1 MSFPLKQP
9 KTRQTACGGD
19 LLAQSLAHLGATTA
33 FGLHGGHLDPFLV
46 AAVEADIKLI
56 DVRHETV
63 AVQAAE
69 GWAKVK
75 GNNVP
80 GVCFFT
86 ANSGFANAYPGLCTA
101 FADRSPVFC
110 VTSSAPPRDD
120 HTNALQGFHD
130 QVTLSKPVT
139 KFCYQITEVSE
150 IPRIVSLAWR
160 ATTSGAPGPVLVDIP
175 IDVLSTP
182 VESISSGGL
191 LSGLSLNP
199 APHPEAIE
207 KALGLWKNAK
217 RPVIIVST
225 GAASAVENVTKLA
238 EATNTPIFHSP
249 KYSTS
254 IERSHSLFGGSAT
267 QLAVLRYL
275 GGQVPDFVLLLGA
288 RTGFLMGGRSG
299 GIIPNEGEASVV
311 QVDLDG
317 GEIGRSRTID
327 VGIVAD
333 VGQAAD
339 AMIAAASKSP
349 FKAADDWVEKTMGLK
364 SSAVASA
371 PNEKEPVIL
380 LENNRL
386 HPYHAVK
393 KLFQSLPEDS
403 IVCVDGGEA
412 GGWALQCL
420 NEARPRLSMV
430 TTGYLGCLGNGWGYS
445 LGAAVAFPDSL
456 VVNLQGDG
464 SAGFHI
470 GELDTYAKYDLNVLT
485 VIVNNAVWG
494 MSLAGQEIIYGD
506 KTPQRPCIAM
516 NPKVKYE
523 VVAQGF
529 GCLSAVVDVHRDDS
543 SESDGS
549 KTLESLKQ
557 TVGSLS
563 SSKSPGLLNLNVSDV
578 PYQATTKAMV
588 GQSDDP
594 NIIVIP
600 YYDNVPKPYYKA
612 GTPKTANGKA
622 DDSFVEGHGTIG

>member
-1 MSFPLKQP
+1 MAFPLKQP

-110 VTSSAPPRDD
+110 VTSSAPPRDA

-225 GAASAVENVTKLA
+225 GAASAVENV
-238 EATNTPIFHSP
+238 
-249 KYSTS
+249 
-254 IERSHSLFGGSAT
+254 
-267 QLAVLRYL
+267 
-275 GGQVPDFVLLLGA
+275 
-288 RTGFLMGGRSG
+288 
-299 GIIPNEGEASVV
+299 
-311 QVDLDG
+311 
-317 GEIGRSRTID
+317 
-327 VGIVAD
+327 GIVAD

-349 FKAADDWVEKTMGLK
+349 FKAADDWVEKAMGLK

-445 LGAAVAFPDSL
+445 LGAAVASPDTL

-470 GELDTYAKYDLNVLT
+470 GELDTYAKYDLKILT

-529 GCLSAVVDVHRDDS
+529 GCLSAVVDVHREDN

-549 KTLESLKQ
+549 KTLESLEQ

-612 GTPKTANGKA
+612 GTPKTANSKA
-622 DDSFVEGHGTIG
+622 DESFVEGHGTIG

>member
-1 MSFPLKQP
+1 MAFPLKQP

-19 LLAQSLAHLGATTA
+19 LLAQSLAHLGANTA

-110 VTSSAPPRDD
+110 VTSSAPPRDA

-139 KFCYQITEVSE
+139 KFCCQITEVSE

-225 GAASAVENVTKLA
+225 GAANAVGNVTKLA

-254 IERSHSLFGGSAT
+254 IKRSHSLFGGSAT

-275 GGQVPDFVLLLGA
+275 DGQVPDFVLLLGA

-349 FKAADDWVEKTMGLK
+349 FKAADDWVEKTMSLK

-371 PNEKEPVIL
+371 SNEREPVIL

-403 IVCVDGGEA
+403 IVCVDGG
-412 GGWALQCL
+412 
-420 NEARPRLSMV
+420 
-430 TTGYLGCLGNGWGYS
+430 
-445 LGAAVAFPDSL
+445 AAVASPDSL

-470 GELDTYAKYDLNVLT
+470 GELDTYAKYDLNILT

-516 NPKVKYE
+516 NPKVKYD

-563 SSKSPGLLNLNVSDV
+563 GTKGPGLLNLNVSDV

-612 GTPKTANGKA
+612 GTPKAANGKA

>member
-101 FADRSPVFC
+101 FADRSPVVC

-120 HTNALQGFHD
+120 YTNALQGFHD

-254 IERSHSLFGGSAT
+254 IKRSHSLFGGSAT

-275 GGQVPDFVLLLGA
+275 GGQVPDF
-288 RTGFLMGGRSG
+288 
-299 GIIPNEGEASVV
+299 
-311 QVDLDG
+311 
-317 GEIGRSRTID
+317 

-403 IVCVDGGEA
+403 I
-412 GGWALQCL
+412 CL

>member
-1 MSFPLKQP
+1 MAFPLKQP

-75 GNNVP
+75 GNIVP

-110 VTSSAPPRDD
+110 VTSSAPPRDA

-225 GAASAVENVTKLA
+225 GAASAVENV
-238 EATNTPIFHSP
+238 
-249 KYSTS
+249 
-254 IERSHSLFGGSAT
+254 
-267 QLAVLRYL
+267 
-275 GGQVPDFVLLLGA
+275 
-288 RTGFLMGGRSG
+288 
-299 GIIPNEGEASVV
+299 
-311 QVDLDG
+311 
-317 GEIGRSRTID
+317 
-327 VGIVAD
+327 GIVAD

-349 FKAADDWVEKTMGLK
+349 FKAADEWVEKTMGLK

-403 IVCVDGGEA
+403 VVCVDGGEA

-445 LGAAVAFPDSL
+445 LGAAVASPDSL

-470 GELDTYAKYDLNVLT
+470 GELDTYAKYDLNILT

-563 SSKSPGLLNLNVSDV
+563 SSKGPGLLNLNVSDV

>member
-101 FADRSPVFC
+101 FADRSPVVC

-120 HTNALQGFHD
+120 YTNALQGFHD

-225 GAASAVENVTKLA
+225 GAASAVEN
-238 EATNTPIFHSP
+238 
-249 KYSTS
+249 
-254 IERSHSLFGGSAT
+254 
-267 QLAVLRYL
+267 
-275 GGQVPDFVLLLGA
+275 
-288 RTGFLMGGRSG
+288 
-299 GIIPNEGEASVV
+299 
-311 QVDLDG
+311 
-317 GEIGRSRTID
+317 